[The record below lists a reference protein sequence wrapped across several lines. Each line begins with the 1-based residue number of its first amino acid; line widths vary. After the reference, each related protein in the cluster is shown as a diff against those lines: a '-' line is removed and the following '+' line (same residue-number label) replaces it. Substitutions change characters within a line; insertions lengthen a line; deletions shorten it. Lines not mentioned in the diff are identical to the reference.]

1 MKPSPNK
8 GDKLQT
14 INHSI
19 NMQNALLHP
28 IDVAEFAAEVNAE
41 THNNKLFDREA
52 IAQQLLKLRREK
64 AVQALN
70 KAVRELN
77 RLREL
82 EKHVQKFGI

>member
-1 MKPSPNK
+1 MKPSPSK

-14 INHSI
+14 INHSK

-28 IDVAEFAAEVNAE
+28 IDIAEFSAEVNAE
-41 THNNKLFDREA
+41 THNNKLFDRKA